1 MSLKERL
8 YEIALEYSKKVS
20 ELLGVQE
27 GYWVAKDICVNV
39 CDFGDT
45 MFLSL
50 SDMQVIVEH
59 YDEWLEKYGDK
70 EKVTDRVMDWFDYY
84 ILDKNALNLYCWM
97 NNPDITFD
105 DGIEE
110 S

>member
-27 GYWVAKDICVNV
+27 GYWVAKDICINV

-50 SDMQVIVEH
+50 SNMQVIVEH
-59 YDEWLEKYGDK
+59 YDKWLEKYGDK
-70 EKVTDRVMDWFDYY
+70 EKVTDRVLSWFDYY
-84 ILDKNALNLYCWM
+84 ITYPDPVNLYYWM
-97 NNPDITFD
+97 NNPEVTFD
-105 DGIEE
+105 DGTEE
-110 S
+110 

>member
-20 ELLGVQE
+20 ELLGLQE
-27 GYWVAKDICVNV
+27 GCWVAKDICINV

-50 SDMQVIVEH
+50 GDMQVIVEH
-59 YDEWLEKYGDK
+59 YDKWLEKYGDK
-70 EKVTDRVMDWFDYY
+70 EKVSDRVMDWFEYY
-84 ILDKNALNLYCWM
+84 ITVKNPINLYCWTD
-97 NNPDITFD
+97 NPYITLD
-105 DGIEE
+105 DGIK
-110 S
+110 